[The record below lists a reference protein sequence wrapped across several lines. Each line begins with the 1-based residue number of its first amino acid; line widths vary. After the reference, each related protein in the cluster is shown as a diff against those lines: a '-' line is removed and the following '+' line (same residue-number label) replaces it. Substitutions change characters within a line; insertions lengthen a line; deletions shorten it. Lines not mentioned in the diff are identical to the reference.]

1 MELGDETLVVGYSDD
16 LVEEVIIKL
25 TEATP
30 QTQALTPKKGKR
42 LGGSYCVAK
51 SCYHNQLRDKDFK
64 FFKFPR
70 SNPIQRDLWVKS
82 VDRTHRDGTVWTPT
96 SSSLLCS
103 AHFVSGQWSRSKFDV
118 DYVPTIFS
126 SVSAS
131 QGKKRKRTPHHESSI
146 KIRSVLTQTD
156 IAIVS
161 PETFTFLC
169 SLNPTEL
176 SAQTQI
182 SSKIVQSTS
191 VKTETYHNPVV
202 HASTMTGDLVAI
214 AVDSFS
220 DSKFRAFTGI
230 TSKFFYSL
238 VYNLSD
244 SLKSSLRLSKKNKV
258 LIFLIKLRLGLTFTV
273 ISGFFGVTLRMI
285 KYCFMEV
292 LEVFYNFAVEAL
304 SWPSN
309 QEIRDK
315 MPMDLKQCFPY
326 CRAILHSFEC
336 DTERPRDTVKQT
348 HFHTGNNNRY
358 SFKFIF
364 GIAPHGDIT
373 FVSEIYGSSIGDSA
387 ALKSCSILNI
397 LEPGDQVL
405 SINKFREAEQNF
417 ETNQVKLVILPE
429 RHHRKFVSDLS
440 EDASSVNLSKT
451 ASSIIYSGIEKT
463 VKKLKAFKYL
473 NFVPHHMTSHMNKL
487 LVITAFLSNET
498 PSIIVG

>member
-42 LGGSYCVAK
+42 LGGS
-51 SCYHNQLRDKDFK
+51 LL
-64 FFKFPR
+64 

-156 IAIVS
+156 IAI
-161 PETFTFLC
+161 
-169 SLNPTEL
+169 
-176 SAQTQI
+176 
-182 SSKIVQSTS
+182 IVQSTS

-373 FVSEIYGSSIGDSA
+373 FISEIYGSSIGDSA
-387 ALKSCSILNI
+387 ALKSCSILNN